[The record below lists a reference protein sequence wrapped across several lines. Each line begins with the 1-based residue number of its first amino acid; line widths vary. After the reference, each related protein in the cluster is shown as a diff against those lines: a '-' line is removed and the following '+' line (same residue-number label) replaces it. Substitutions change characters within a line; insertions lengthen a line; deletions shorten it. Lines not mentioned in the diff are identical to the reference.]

1 MQLNLIQL
9 SKKNKLNINIIFFSI
24 LLLPISLFA
33 GPAITEILIFFTYV
47 AFIYT
52 FINEKN
58 FLVIK
63 NFEIIIISFFFLI
76 IISSLLSDY
85 KIISLKSS
93 LLSIRFI
100 ILIYAI
106 IFIINKIDGFFKF
119 FFIICFGS
127 LLLNILVGYLQFFYD
142 AFYQGDLFLNKN
154 VWVTE
159 SDPKL
164 KVSGLFGNEKKLGS
178 FLCRLFPITV
188 GLYFLVSKVNNN
200 KKIINILI
208 FFIPLFILVFLTSE
222 RMSLIYCT
230 LTFFFIC
237 FYATKINKKNIIVFP
252 LLIILVT
259 LILYFSDFNRFK
271 QTIDN
276 SYKQLFPKGKF
287 VYFSLQHEFFALTSF
302 ELFKDNPI
310 LGIGPNNY
318 RRKCHEYSPAFIA
331 EEYNYEKGTL
341 YKAQNKKI
349 PNCSTH
355 PHNIFFQLLSE
366 IGLLG
371 IIYYVVFNIFLFI
384 QIIKFFFKKDYN
396 QISFFF
402 LLPVIY
408 YLNPLFPSGNFFNN
422 WYMCFG
428 ILGLPFYLYLTRINK
443 SD

>member
-1 MQLNLIQL
+1 MQTSLIEL
-9 SKKNKLNINIIFFSI
+9 SKKNKLNINIILFSI
-24 LLLPISLFA
+24 LLLPVSLFA
-33 GPAITEILIFFTYV
+33 GPAVTEILIFMICI
-47 AFIYT
+47 ACIYT
-52 FINEKN
+52 FINGKI
-58 FLVIK
+58 FFPIK
-63 NFEIIIISFFFLI
+63 NFELIIFGFFFLI
-76 IISSLLSDY
+76 IISSLLSDH

-106 IFIINKIDGFFKF
+106 IFILSKIDDFFKF

-230 LTFFFIC
+230 FTFFFIF
-237 FYATKINKKNIIVFP
+237 FYSTKINKKNIIVFP

-271 QTIDN
+271 QTVNN
-276 SYKQLFPKGKF
+276 SYKQLFPHGKLI
-287 VYFSLQHEFFALTSF
+287 YFSLQHEFFALTSF
-302 ELFKDNPI
+302 ELFKANPVI
-310 LGIGPNNY
+310 GIGPNNY
-318 RRKCHEYSPAFIA
+318 RRKCNEYSSNVIA
-331 EEYNYEKGTL
+331 EKYNYGKSIKF
-341 YKAQNKKI
+341 KAQNNNI
-349 PNCSTH
+349 QNCSTH

-366 IGLLG
+366 TGLLG
-371 IIYYVVFNIFLFI
+371 IICYLLFNIFLLIETF
-384 QIIKFFFKKDYN
+384 KFFFKKNYN

-408 YLNPLFPSGNFFNN
+408 YLNPIFPSGNFFNN

-428 ILGLPFYLYLTRINK
+428 ILGLPFYLFLVRIKK